1 MVALVNAI
9 MVSGFH
15 KNGEEEEEEGG
26 FLDSHFAVFMALNIQ
41 TAILR
46 VIMASCSLV
55 GGH

>member
-1 MVALVNAI
+1 MALVNAI